1 MEMDEEMIN
10 WKTFQSSEWI
20 PYLLLLDQFD
30 ILSIPSLYPSF
41 IAYIKQSGINVN
53 ACPSALQRMDQSQPV
68 LPFVLSFPFSLVT
81 LIRLGKA
88 EEAVKTWKEVM
99 CCETDF
105 VMGMYVE

>member
-1 MEMDEEMIN
+1 MDEELIN
-10 WKTFQSSEWI
+10 WKMLQSAEWI

-53 ACPSALQRMDQSQPV
+53 TCPSALHRMDQSQPV

-88 EEAVKTWKEVM
+88 EEAVKIWKEVM